1 MCLNPLRYD
10 PSVNL
15 LIVTFGG
22 RLQVHR
28 LHPTTSVFTLFFM
41 MDTFQLFGSVLYI
54 LPTVEPAKSLI
65 EIEPTFSIWNSG
77 FSFVFMIV
85 KGSSDKVEI
94 SEFILSPKFWYKI
107 LERLVGNQLR
117 AARRQNKWMALSSP
131 TYFVCNIFTK
141 ALYSVSPNNDS
152 GSSITLQPYSYSSLG
167 LDISLTFANHPFD
180 PGIHDIPLSY
190 GANES
195 MFPNSS
201 SVPYLLVVTLWGE
214 QVYCL
219 GQNHVG
225 TDASEHFNSS
235 LEFLL
240 AFNHVGLVQ
249 HIWKKQWKAL
259 FGYIDPDYA
268 YIFKLQKARQWKGLE
283 HNPTENL
290 ISLFTI
296 PYRGGHLDRR
306 YYGGHEYIGNVES
319 PYQSRH
325 LEHDYPTGTKMFF
338 WCRNVF
344 QEQVMQIDCKQL
356 EKCAIFFRPKLIVT
370 GASTY
375 SRRYD
380 YARLRKVCNKQE
392 VFLLE
397 DTTHLSGLVAS
408 WVM

>member
-1 MCLNPLRYD
+1 MAVDYFKEIIKICVCHFDSTTSDQCALNPFPYD
-10 PSVNL
+10 PGVNL

-22 RLQVHR
+22 CLQVHR

-54 LPTVEPAKSLI
+54 LRTVEPAKSLI
-65 EIEPTFSIWNSG
+65 EIEPTFSNWKSG

-152 GSSITLQPYSYSSLG
+152 DSSITLQPYSYSSLG
-167 LDISLTFANHPFD
+167 LVISLTFANHPFD

-201 SVPYLLVVTLWGE
+201 SVPYFLVVTLWSE

-219 GQNHVG
+219 GKNHVG
-225 TDASEHFNSS
+225 IDASEHFNSS

-240 AFNHVGLVQ
+240 VFNHVSLVQ

-259 FGYIDPDYA
+259 FGHIDPDYA
-268 YIFKLQKARQWKGLE
+268 YIFKLQKARQWKALE
-283 HNPTENL
+283 HNPSENL
-290 ISLFTI
+290 MSLFTI

-306 YYGGHEYIGNVES
+306 YYGGHEIVLDSN
-319 PYQSRH
+319 
-325 LEHDYPTGTKMFF
+325 LEDKVVIEDGSI
-338 WCRNVF
+338 
-344 QEQVMQIDCKQL
+344 VMNQP
-356 EKCAIFFRPKLIVT
+356 RPKVNNYTDATQLVI
-370 GASTY
+370 GLKRSNKIG
-375 SRRYD
+375 
-380 YARLRKVCNKQE
+380 RLHQ
-392 VFLLE
+392 
-397 DTTHLSGLVAS
+397 G
-408 WVM
+408 